1 MVKKLI
7 KAKGHGGVYFWMQ
20 RVAEEYRVNAIKL
33 IKEADTLHFQT
44 VQWENMSEQ
53 VQTQVLEQLVKK
65 MVDLGWEESAK
76 ESFGKEDKI

>member
-20 RVAEEYRVNAIKL
+20 RVAEEYRVKATAL
-33 IKEADTLHFQT
+33 IKEADTLHWQT
-44 VQWENMSEQ
+44 VQWENMSDQ
-53 VQTQVLEQLVKK
+53 VQTQVLQQLVKK

-76 ESFGKEDKI
+76 ESFGKEDSK